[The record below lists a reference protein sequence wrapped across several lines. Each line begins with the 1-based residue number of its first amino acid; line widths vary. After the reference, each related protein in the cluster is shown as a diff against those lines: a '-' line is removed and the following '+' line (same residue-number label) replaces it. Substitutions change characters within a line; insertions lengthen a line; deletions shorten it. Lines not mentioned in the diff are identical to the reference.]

1 VRTIKILVVDDFERF
16 RQFVCSTLQQ
26 RAEFQVLGEASDGL
40 EAVQKAE
47 ELQPDLILLDIGLP
61 KLNGIKAGSRIRAV
75 SPDSK
80 ILFISQDSSAD
91 VVEEALRLGAQGYLH
106 KSDAGGELLLA
117 VETVLQGKQFV
128 SSSLKRSE
136 SAHRLPSKEPQAPP
150 PSHNHKA
157 VFYPDDASFVD
168 DFTRFIEAAL
178 KGGNVV
184 IVFVTEAHHR
194 SMLQQLQAHGW
205 DIAAAIQQGIYV
217 WLDVSDALSLFLVND
232 WPDSDRFVKVTGDLF
247 RAAAET
253 AKGKHPR
260 IAVCGEGV
268 STLWA
273 QGNHEAAIQL
283 EHLWDEIARSQD
295 IDILCGYFLREV
307 RSKDNIDAFQQIS
320 AQHSDSHVY

>member
-1 VRTIKILVVDDFERF
+1 MRPIKILVVDDFERF

-26 RAEFQVLGEASDGL
+26 RTEFQVVGQASDGL

-61 KLNGIKAGSRIRAV
+61 KLNGIKAGSRIREL
-75 SPDSK
+75 SPGSK

-136 SAHRLPSKEPQAPP
+136 SAHRLPAKEPQAPP

-178 KGGNVV
+178 KGGNPV
-184 IVFVTEAHHR
+184 IVIVTEAHHR
-194 SMLQQLQAHGW
+194 SLLQQLQAHGW
-205 DIAAAIQQGIYV
+205 DMAAAIQQGIYV
-217 WLDVSDALSLFLVND
+217 WLDVSDALSMFLVND
-232 WPDSDRFVKVTGDLF
+232 WPDSDRFVKVTDDLI
-247 RAAAET
+247 RGLTA
-253 AKGKHPR
+253 AKGKHAR
-260 IAVCGEGV
+260 IACCGEGAP
-268 STLWA
+268 TLWA